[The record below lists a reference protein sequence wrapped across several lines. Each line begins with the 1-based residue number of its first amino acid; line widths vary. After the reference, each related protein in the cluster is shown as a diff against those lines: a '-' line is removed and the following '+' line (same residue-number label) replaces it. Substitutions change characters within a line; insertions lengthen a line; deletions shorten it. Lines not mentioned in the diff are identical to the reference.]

1 MIDWWSTSFGQGEID
16 SISEA
21 IHNKNISQGK
31 VNALLEESFAK
42 SLNVKYAVTSPNG
55 TQAILIALHAVGVRG
70 GDEVIVSSLTAIG
83 TANAIFGLG
92 AKPVFIDSSLQ
103 VPNIDISQIPGKIN
117 SKTKAIVVVH
127 YNGIS
132 VDIEKL
138 KNIADKYKIPVIED
152 AAQAMFSKR
161 EDRYLGTFFKAG
173 TYSFAASKII
183 SSGQGGITV
192 TNDEQIYD
200 SMRRLKIQ
208 DRDDYDTPSFN
219 MKFTD
224 IQAAMLLPQLANISV
239 RVGRLK
245 EIYGLYKSAFE
256 KLDQISMVGN
266 SNEDGELPLWAIAK
280 CENRDQLYSFMVSR
294 NIKPLKWPRPLNEA
308 KWFNSTGEFHNSSQW
323 SSTGLRLPCGP
334 SRNLADI
341 EKTIET
347 IYDFYSGSSI

>member
-208 DRDDYDTPSFN
+208 DRDDYDTPL
-219 MKFTD
+219 
-224 IQAAMLLPQLANISV
+224 I
-239 RVGRLK
+239 
-245 EIYGLYKSAFE
+245 
-256 KLDQISMVGN
+256 
-266 SNEDGELPLWAIAK
+266 
-280 CENRDQLYSFMVSR
+280 
-294 NIKPLKWPRPLNEA
+294 
-308 KWFNSTGEFHNSSQW
+308 
-323 SSTGLRLPCGP
+323 
-334 SRNLADI
+334 
-341 EKTIET
+341 
-347 IYDFYSGSSI
+347 